1 MKLLSDYLRGLMDYV
16 GRAWNHFWFAPS
28 DGLDLSVM
36 RIAVGLLLLAWQ
48 LSFTFVLMGWFS
60 GEGWFTA
67 SVYDRLVTSQS
78 PGSSSA
84 LDHQSFLFWADIG
97 QLWTRHAGSAVV
109 LLLFTLGLWTRVT
122 SVLAWCVTLAYIHR
136 APFLA
141 GPAESVLVA
150 LVAYL
155 ALGRC
160 GDHLSLDARRGRR
173 ASGAAAQPSSLTTVA
188 RRLMQIHLV
197 LFYLAFLSSQL
208 AAATWWRGDAMWW
221 LAAQQQ
227 SPLLDLRW
235 MREQPFLV
243 NLWTHGFLLSELAL
257 VAFIWNPWLRP
268 LVLLFSSLAWCSL
281 AVASG
286 NVPLAATMIVAHLA
300 WVPSSFWQARGLG
313 ATPAPAR

>member
-1 MKLLSDYLRGLMDYV
+1 MKLLSDYLRGLTDYV
-16 GRAWNHFWFAPS
+16 GRAWNQYWFAPS

-48 LSFTFVLMGWFS
+48 LSFTPDLLAWFGPDGWFNA
-60 GEGWFTA
+60 TL
-67 SVYDRLVTSQS
+67 YDRLVTSQAT
-78 PGSSSA
+78 GTSSA
-84 LDHQSFLFWADIG
+84 LDHLSYLFVSSPG
-97 QLWTRHAGSAVV
+97 LLWVLHAGSAVV
-109 LLLFTLGLWTRVT
+109 LLLFTLGAWTRVT
-122 SVLAWCVTLAYIHR
+122 SVLAWCVMLAYIHR

-155 ALGRC
+155 ALGRS
-160 GDHLSLDARRGRR
+160 GDYLSLDARRGAR
-173 ASGAAAQPSSLTTVA
+173 ASGGAAQPSSLTTVA
-188 RRLMQIHLV
+188 RRLMQIHVV
-197 LFYLAFLSSQL
+197 LFYLAFLSSQI

-257 VAFIWNPWLRP
+257 VAFVWNPWLRP

-286 NVPLAATMIVAHLA
+286 NLPLAATMIVAHLA

-313 ATPAPAR
+313 GTLVPAR